1 MSNCPPALEFASPN
15 RPRAWIA
22 TRCLFAQLLVWAM
35 TEACKLERGLG
46 SLGED
51 FMSPFFCMFKHHLL
65 WFHLFG
71 CVDGTWTCQSRYH
84 QKLIT
89 LDLLLGQLESLGGG
103 NNYFSF
109 HPGSWWK
116 GSNLTNNF
124 VHGLVQPPTRSF
136 WCRFGKLFDESF
148 VLKKRVPSIFNY
160 HFFKKGGPEY
170 FWRNKH
176 LPRTWTFQH
185 SQCLDLSS
193 PSPTGRIFICEV
205 VSSWKTPIA

>member
-1 MSNCPPALEFASPN
+1 MVPPFWLCWWDMNLSKPISPKTDHPGPATWSTGV
-15 RPRAWIA
+15 PRWW
-22 TRCLFAQLLVWAM
+22 QL
-35 TEACKLERGLG
+35 
-46 SLGED
+46 
-51 FMSPFFCMFKHHLL
+51 
-65 WFHLFG
+65 
-71 CVDGTWTCQSRYH
+71 
-84 QKLIT
+84 
-89 LDLLLGQLESLGGG
+89 
-103 NNYFSF
+103 NYFSF

-193 PSPTGRIFICEV
+193 PLPTGRIFICEV
-205 VSSWKTPIA
+205 VSSWKTPIT